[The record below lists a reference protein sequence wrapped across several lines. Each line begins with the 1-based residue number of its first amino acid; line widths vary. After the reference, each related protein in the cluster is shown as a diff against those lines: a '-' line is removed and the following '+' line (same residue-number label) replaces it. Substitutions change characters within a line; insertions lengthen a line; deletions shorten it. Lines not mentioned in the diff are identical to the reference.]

1 MIRGRPPRNVPECER
16 LARLSA
22 IIFARDHLLDDTR
35 LFGISISGNELYT
48 AADER
53 EKLDLYVKITNNPD
67 GTKHIELDAGGLPL
81 RTVLASQGG
90 DIEMM

>member
-1 MIRGRPPRNVPECER
+1 
-16 LARLSA
+16 
-22 IIFARDHLLDDTR
+22 
-35 LFGISISGNELYT
+35 LYT